1 MAQEATYLKLEHALP
16 SLERVLVWF
25 TFDTVNNNIIIFN
38 NNNNNNSNSI
48 IINKLNI

>member
-1 MAQEATYLKLEHALP
+1 MAQEATYLKLERALP

-25 TFDTVNNNIIIFN
+25 TFDAVNNNNIILN
-38 NNNNNNSNSI
+38 NNNNSI